1 MTTLPDRPNIA
12 VLVVDVQ
19 VGVVADAHEREAVLG
34 NIAAVVEKARKQAAP
49 VIWVQ
54 HENEQLVPGAD
65 AWRIAPE
72 LSPAEGEPRIDK
84 FYGDCFEETRLEA
97 LLGELQVGRLLVAG
111 AQTDQCIRATLHG
124 ALLRGYDTVLVSDA
138 HTTSDLSQWGAPPP
152 GQVIAHT
159 NLYWKYERAPGRE
172 AGTVTTAAADFAGRA

>member
-1 MTTLPDRPNIA
+1 MTTLPDRPNTA

-19 VGVVADAHEREAVLG
+19 VGVVADAHQRETVLG
-34 NIAAVVEKARKQAAP
+34 NIATVVEKARGHAAP

-72 LSPAEGEPRIDK
+72 LQPAEGEPRIDK
-84 FYGDCFEETRLEA
+84 LYGDCFEGTALEP
-97 LLGELQVGRLLVAG
+97 LLADLRVGRLLVTG

-124 ALLRGYDTVLVSDA
+124 ALLRGYDTILVSDA

-172 AGTVTTAAADFAGRA
+172 AGTVASGDVDFGAAA